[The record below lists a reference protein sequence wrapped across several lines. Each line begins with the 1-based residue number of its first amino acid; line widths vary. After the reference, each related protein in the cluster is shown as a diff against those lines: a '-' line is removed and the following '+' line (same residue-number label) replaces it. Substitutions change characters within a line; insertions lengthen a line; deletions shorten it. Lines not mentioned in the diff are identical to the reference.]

1 MNINSKK
8 IVAIIQARMGSTRLP
23 GKVLMDVNDI
33 PLLEIMLSR
42 VTKSKLLDQVIIA
55 TSNHSN
61 DNQIEEFC
69 KKNNYECFRGSENDV
84 LSRYYKCAKQ
94 NNADVVVWLTA
105 DCPLIDPKII
115 DSVINYFWEKGVD
128 YAGNTVPPETSTFPD
143 GSDVEVFTIK
153 SLEKA
158 YKEAK
163 DPKDREHVTFYLW
176 KYNHGFTTAQFSQ
189 SNDWSKYRFT
199 VDYPEDFE
207 FVKLVYENLY
217 HENPNFGMD
226 DIIKLLKK
234 KPELLDINSKYVGF
248 YNIDASKIW

>member
-1 MNINSKK
+1 MQDDQN

-23 GKVLMDVNDI
+23 GKVLMEVDGV
-33 PLLEIMLSR
+33 PLLETMLTR
-42 VTKSKLLDQVIIA
+42 VASSKLLDKIVIA
-55 TSNHSN
+55 TSTLSK
-61 DNQIEEFC
+61 DDQIEIFC
-69 KKNNYECFRGSENDV
+69 KKHNYEYFRGSENDV
-84 LSRYYKCAKQ
+84 LSRYYKCAKLF
-94 NNADVVVWLTA
+94 NADVIVRLTA

-128 YAGNTVPPETSTFPD
+128 YAGNTAPPETSTFPD

-199 VDYPEDFE
+199 VDYLEDFE
-207 FVKLVYENLY
+207 VLEFLIQTINKIGISGDLDE
-217 HENPNFGMD
+217 
-226 DIIKLLKK
+226 IID
-234 KPELLDINSKYVGF
+234 LLDQNPAIKDKNSTYFFGH
-248 YNIDASKIW
+248 SW